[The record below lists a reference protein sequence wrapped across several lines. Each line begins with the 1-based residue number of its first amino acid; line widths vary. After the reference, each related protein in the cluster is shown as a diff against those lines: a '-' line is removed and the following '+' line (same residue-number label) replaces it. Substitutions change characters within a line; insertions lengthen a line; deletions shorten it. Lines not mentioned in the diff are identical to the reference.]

1 MKIAGGKSKVDF
13 AAHVRRQGPL
23 APRGTNMSSLKDLT
37 AAKSVLSERLLRARM
52 RGRKVAMSAALTIKA
67 ARKGA
72 GHNVHGVGVASKI
85 VGGKRTPTPCVRL
98 YVVQKLPLSVLSRA
112 ARLPKYIDGVP
123 TDVIEAP
130 PARFHQLACST
141 NRQLRQRPIIGG
153 ISAAHSAVNIT
164 TLGCFC
170 RSLRAGDAPRRY
182 MLSCNHAFANMN
194 NSVPGD
200 DILQPSPGDG
210 GGSSPDGDVIGS
222 LARFVT
228 LHLDG
233 STPNRVDAA
242 IAEIAPEVAVRREI
256 CTIGRLRG
264 VKRAVEGMK
273 VRKHGRT
280 TNYTEGTVEGIDFDW
295 TIPYGTGYWALVVN
309 QLFIEPTAGFA
320 GFARPGDSGSV
331 VVARNS
337 RHAVG
342 LYFAGADDGSYGLA
356 NPITEVCRVLK
367 ISIP

>member
-1 MKIAGGKSKVDF
+1 M
-13 AAHVRRQGPL
+13 P
-23 APRGTNMSSLKDLT
+23 SLKDLT

-52 RGRKVAMSAALTIKA
+52 RGRKVAMSAALTIEA
-67 ARKGA
+67 ARKNA
-72 GHNVHGVGVASKI
+72 GHNVHGVGVANKI
-85 VGGKRTPTPCVRL
+85 VDGKRTQTPCVRL
-98 YVVQKLPLSVLSRA
+98 YVVQKLPQSVVPRA
-112 ARLPKYIDGVP
+112 SRLPKFIDGVP

-130 PARFHQLACST
+130 QARFHALQCST
-141 NRQLRQRPIIGG
+141 DRHLRQRPIIGG

-170 RSLRAGDAPRRY
+170 RSVRASDAGRRY

-194 NSVPGD
+194 NGVPGD
-200 DILQPSPGDG
+200 EILQPSPGDG
-210 GGSSPDGDVIGS
+210 GGSSPDGDVIGH
-222 LARFVT
+222 LTRFVP

-242 IAEIAPEVAVRREI
+242 IAEVAPELAVRREI

-264 VKRAVEGMK
+264 IKRAVEGMK

-280 TNYTEGTVEGIDFDW
+280 TGYTEGIIEGVDFDW

-309 QLFIEPTAGFA
+309 QLFIQPAAGFA

-331 VVARNS
+331 VVAKKS

-356 NPITEVCRVLK
+356 NPITEVCRALK